1 MATYSG
7 LDMVSRDNKGSL
19 MVTLRTYT
27 VSQDNKG
34 VLMATY
40 SGLDMV
46 SHDNK
51 GVLMVTLRT

>member
-1 MATYSG
+1 
-7 LDMVSRDNKGSL
+7 MVL
-19 MVTLRTYT
+19 
-27 VSQDNKG
+27 QDNKG

-51 GVLMVTLRT
+51 GVLMATLRT